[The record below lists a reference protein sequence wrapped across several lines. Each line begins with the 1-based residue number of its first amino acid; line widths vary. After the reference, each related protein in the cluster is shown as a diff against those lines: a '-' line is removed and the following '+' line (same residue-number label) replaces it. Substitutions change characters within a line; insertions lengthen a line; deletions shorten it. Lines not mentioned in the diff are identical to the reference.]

1 MPTKSAN
8 NAIELSYVNYI
19 ASNNTLN
26 FTATP
31 ISGGAPIV
39 DATAGVYANGA
50 FAQAN
55 AAFSSANNVA
65 PQLAPAFTQANAA
78 FAKANSAAILDA
90 NTSSTGFFA
99 VPIGNTAQ
107 RPASAAN
114 GSIRYNTTL
123 NRMEAYM
130 PSAGWLN
137 IVSDS
142 YTISYMLVAG
152 GGAGG
157 GWHAGGGGGG
167 GVITGTSGALI
178 PGSDSISFIIGAGGT
193 STDYTVRGGNGSN
206 TTAIISGTNYI
217 AQGGGG
223 GGTYDQFTPT
233 VGGSGGGGNGD
244 AGGTPNRTLG
254 ASGIAGQG
262 NPGGNGVQGHAGGGG
277 GGAGGAG
284 TNATNG
290 TIAGPG
296 GPGYTWD
303 NGQTYAGGGGGGS
316 WPGQNVSDAG
326 AGGTGGGGRGS
337 YKDNGEVTTYGPRT
351 GTVNT
356 GGGGGGSGANAG
368 GGNRS
373 AYVTGGS
380 GVAILRYQGSQ
391 RGTGGTITSSGGYT
405 YHTFTGSGTFT
416 A

>member
-65 PQLAPAFTQANAA
+65 PQLAPAFNQANSAFNQSNAA
-78 FAKANSAAILDA
+78 FNKANSAAILDA
-90 NTSSTGFFA
+90 NTTSTGFFA

-142 YTISYMLVAG
+142 YTISYLLVAG
-152 GGAGG
+152 GGPGG
-157 GWHAGGGGGG
+157 GWHSGGGGGG
-167 GVITGTSGALI
+167 GVITGTSGSLV

-193 STDYTVRGGNGSN
+193 STDYSVRGTNGSN

-217 AQGGGG
+217 AQGGGAG
-223 GGTYDQFTPT
+223 GIYDSVGATS
-233 VGGSGGGGNGD
+233 GGSGAGGNGD
-244 AGGTPNRTLG
+244 AGGSPNRTLG
-254 ASGIAGQG
+254 
-262 NPGGNGVQGHAGGGG
+262 
-277 GGAGGAG
+277 
-284 TNATNG
+284 
-290 TIAGPG
+290 
-296 GPGYTWD
+296 
-303 NGQTYAGGGGGGS
+303 
-316 WPGQNVSDAG
+316 
-326 AGGTGGGGRGS
+326 
-337 YKDNGEVTTYGPRT
+337 
-351 GTVNT
+351 
-356 GGGGGGSGANAG
+356 
-368 GGNRS
+368 
-373 AYVTGGS
+373 
-380 GVAILRYQGSQ
+380 
-391 RGTGGTITSSGGYT
+391 SSGCRRLCCYAW
-405 YHTFTGSGTFT
+405 SKLSRNSN
-416 A
+416 

>member
-55 AAFSSANNVA
+55 GAFN
-65 PQLAPAFTQANAA
+65 
-78 FAKANSAAILDA
+78 KANSAAQYDA
-90 NTSSTGFFA
+90 NTTSTGYLA
-99 VPIGNTAQ
+99 VPIGNTAS

-114 GSIRYNTTL
+114 GVIRYNTTL
-123 NRMEAYM
+123 NRLEAYM
-130 PSAGWLN
+130 PSAGWLSV
-137 IVSDS
+137 VSDS

-157 GWHAGGGGGG
+157 GWHAGGGGAG

-178 PGSDSISFIIGAGGT
+178 PGVDSIVFTVGAGGT
-193 STDYTVRGGNGSN
+193 STDYNARGTNGAN
-206 TTAIISGTNYI
+206 TSALISGTSYI
-217 AQGGGG
+217 AQGGGAG
-223 GGTYDQFTPT
+223 GAYDTLLPT
-233 VGGSGGGGNGD
+233 SGGSGAGGNGD
-244 AGGTPNRTLG
+244 AGGSPNRTLG

-262 NPGGNGVQGHAGGGG
+262 YPGGNGIQGHAGGGG
-277 GGAGGAG
+277 GGGGG
-284 TNATNG
+284 PGSNSPTNV
-290 TIAGPG
+290 IAGPG
-296 GPGYTWD
+296 GPGYTWL
-303 NGQTYAGGGGGGS
+303 NGITYAGGGGGGTWYGS
-316 WPGQNVSDAG
+316 NESDAG

-337 YKDNGEVTTYGPRT
+337 YNQNGEVSVYGPRT

-380 GVAILRYQGSQ
+380 GIAIIRYQGSQ
-391 RGTGGTITSSGGYT
+391 RGSGGTITSSGGYT